1 MITAL
6 NKETLYN
13 TFGVNDFNSLGE
25 IINNMAPSMVEY
37 YLSDLCDYSSINDAD
52 NGFYLNK
59 RNIENSINISEY
71 SIYIDYNED
80 IFLEID
86 VVPDDDNETGSL
98 W

>member
-1 MITAL
+1 MIALL

-13 TFGVNDFNSLGE
+13 TFGVNDFNALGDS
-25 IINNMAPSMVEY
+25 INNMAPSMVEY
-37 YLSDLCDYSSINDAD
+37 YLSDLCDYSNINDTG

-59 RNIENSINISEY
+59 RNIENSIFIGEY

-80 IFLEID
+80 IFLEIEISE
-86 VVPDDDNETGSL
+86 DDYETASL